1 MLQSYDITTNPQT
14 ILIVDDQPDNL
25 ELLGYLLSAQ
35 GYEVQPA
42 ANGSTALAL
51 AQAKLP
57 DLILLDIMMPDLDG
71 FAVAEAL
78 KADARTRDI
87 PIIFISSMTK
97 VFDKVRAFALGSV
110 DYITKPF
117 QVEEVLARINTHL
130 TLRRLQRRV
139 EAQNELLEMQVQERT
154 AHLLDEMTRRQRHQQ
169 ERDHLFDIVRQQ
181 SEQLQ
186 AMTRRLLESQQSRD
200 SNLAQT
206 LREQVDQKLHLLEM
220 NLIRSRTLLS
230 SPDDPATHYLEVSI
244 QLRDLKANLQAVHAE
259 LNHPPPDTS
268 LLRLTQREREIL
280 QLMAEGKSTLD
291 IAQLLYL
298 TESTIYTHRRRMMTK
313 LGLDRAPDLLN
324 FALQITQTPPRR
336 H

>member
-35 GYEVQPA
+35 GYEVLPA

-71 FAVAEAL
+71 FAVAEVL
-78 KADARTRDI
+78 KADARSRDI
-87 PIIFISSMTK
+87 PIIFISAMTEM
-97 VFDKVRAFALGSV
+97 FDKVRAFGLGGV
-110 DYITKPF
+110 DYIIKPF

-130 TLRRLQRRV
+130 NLRCLQRRV

-186 AMTRRLLESQQSRD
+186 AMTRRLL
-200 SNLAQT
+200 
-206 LREQVDQKLHLLEM
+206 
-220 NLIRSRTLLS
+220 
-230 SPDDPATHYLEVSI
+230 
-244 QLRDLKANLQAVHAE
+244 
-259 LNHPPPDTS
+259 
-268 LLRLTQREREIL
+268 
-280 QLMAEGKSTLD
+280 
-291 IAQLLYL
+291 
-298 TESTIYTHRRRMMTK
+298 
-313 LGLDRAPDLLN
+313 
-324 FALQITQTPPRR
+324 
-336 H
+336 